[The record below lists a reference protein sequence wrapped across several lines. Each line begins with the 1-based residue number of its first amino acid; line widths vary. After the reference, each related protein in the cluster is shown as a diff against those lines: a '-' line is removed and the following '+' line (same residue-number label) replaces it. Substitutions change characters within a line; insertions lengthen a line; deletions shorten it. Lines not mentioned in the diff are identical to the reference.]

1 MTDWEDVGEFSP
13 DHHGD
18 EFSWI
23 QLRRR
28 RRADQT
34 PITQDRDTVGQPE
47 DFVHLMGGVD
57 DGDAACLQSGDGAE
71 EGRDLVVRKGGG
83 RFVHQ
88 DDVSLAPERLGDL
101 NHLSLGH
108 GQRAHHAGRI
118 DIRFK
123 FAQQFF
129 GARQLGGSIDESE
142 AGARLGT
149 EGNILRYRQIR
160 DGHQFLMDHR
170 DARDQGIVWRGEL
183 GRAFAPFDLTAV
195 GAIESGDNLHQR
207 RLAGAVLAHQGVHFA
222 WQEVDRRRM

>member
-13 DHHGD
+13 DHHRD

-28 RRADQT
+28 GCADQA

-88 DDVSLAPERLGDL
+88 DDVSLAPQRLGDL
-101 NHLSLGH
+101 NHLCLGH

-129 GARQLGGSIDESE
+129 GPRQLGGSIDESE

-149 EGNILRYRQIR
+149 EGDILRYRQIR
-160 DGHQFLMDHR
+160 DGHQFLMDHC

-183 GRAFAPFDLTAV
+183 GIAFAPFDLTAV
-195 GAIESGDNLHQR
+195 GAIETGDNLHQR
-207 RLAGAVLAHQGVHFA
+207 RLPSAILAHQGVHFA
-222 WQEVDRRRM
+222 WQEVDRRRV